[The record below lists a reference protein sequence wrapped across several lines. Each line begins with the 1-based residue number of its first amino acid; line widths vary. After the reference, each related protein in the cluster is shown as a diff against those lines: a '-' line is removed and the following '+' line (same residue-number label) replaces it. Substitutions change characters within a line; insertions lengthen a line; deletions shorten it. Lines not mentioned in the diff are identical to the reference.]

1 MTLERCTSGL
11 LNWILSW
18 EMKGKQD
25 KSSTLKGRVLKY
37 LCGCLFLWAIHA
49 HILKITSVQL
59 QAVTQLPPCL
69 NLRLFNQA
77 WPKSRTGTSLSYY
90 MFQITGNT
98 PDIFIFPK
106 DNPDP
111 GYNISEVNY
120 LLMPYRFVF
129 NYKSFFLKLV
139 FAF

>member
-49 HILKITSVQL
+49 HILKITLVQL

-69 NLRLFNQA
+69 NLRLFKQA
-77 WPKSRTGTSLSYY
+77 WPKAAQEWVFPTICFRSQETHLTPSSSQRTTQTPGIT
-90 MFQITGNT
+90 FQKQIIRLCPIGLFLTTN
-98 PDIFIFPK
+98 
-106 DNPDP
+106 
-111 GYNISEVNY
+111 
-120 LLMPYRFVF
+120 RF
-129 NYKSFFLKLV
+129 S
-139 FAF
+139 